1 MASVRSLQTLGF
13 GIVFFG
19 VTIGIGG
26 YVIAEVNGQI
36 SPALDNVSKQV
47 LGNANTSLLDM
58 AEWLPILVVAAVGGL
73 AIGFLITYLG
83 GR

>member
-1 MASVRSLQTLGF
+1 MASVKSLQTLGF

-19 VTIGIGG
+19 VTIGIGA
-26 YVIAEVNGQI
+26 YVIAQVDGQ
-36 SPALDNVSKQV
+36 VSDTTASQIM
-47 LGNANTSLLDM
+47 GNANESILDM